1 MNYTFLS
8 NFKKYIEGLIEQK
21 QAIGFPYVTSQ
32 KHLKTFDRFCLEHYP
47 QETRL
52 TREIGMH
59 WAELGPQEHVNTLIR
74 RTTPVRQLAKYMN
87 SIGVEAYVIPQG
99 ILPKGIHYV
108 PHIYTSQEL
117 KAFFASVDRYSRSK
131 HVPARHLVA
140 PVMFRILYCCG
151 LRSSE
156 ARGLRIEDVDLE
168 AGKLI
173 IRKSKGNKDRNVMLS
188 EDVSNLCRVY
198 HEKVSSIF
206 PDRVWFFPNH
216 QGNLYSSEA
225 LISMFHQFWN
235 KAGIG
240 FVSGNPPRV
249 HDFRHSYAVN
259 LLNQWVRENK
269 DLNAYLP
276 YLSMYL
282 GHATLTETDYYLH
295 LVPEFFPLLTAR
307 ATEKYAHLIPEVG
320 Q

>member
-1 MNYTFLS
+1 MNYTFSS
-8 NFKKYIEGLIEQK
+8 NFKKHIEGLIEQK
-21 QAIGFPYVTSQ
+21 QAIGFSYVTSQ
-32 KHLKTFDRFCLEHYP
+32 KHLKTFDRFCLEHYS

-59 WAELGPQEHVNTLIR
+59 WAELVPQEHANTLIR

-87 SIGVEAYVIPQG
+87 SIGIEAYVVPR
-99 ILPKGIHYV
+99 ILPKEIHYV
-108 PHIYTSQEL
+108 PHIYTVQEL
-117 KAFFASVDRYSRSK
+117 KAFFAAVDRYGHSF

-140 PVMFRILYCCG
+140 PAIFRVLYCCG

-156 ARGLRIEDVDLE
+156 ARGLGVEDVDLE
-168 AGKLI
+168 IGKLT

-188 EDVSNLCRVY
+188 EDVLSLCQAY

-216 QGNLYSSEA
+216 QGNQYSSGA
-225 LISMFHQFWN
+225 LIDMFHQFWE
-235 KAGIG
+235 KADVG
-240 FVSGNPPRV
+240 FVSGNSPRV

-295 LVPEFFPLLTAR
+295 LVPEFFPLLAAR
-307 ATEKYAHLIPEVG
+307 AAEKYAHLIPEVER
-320 Q
+320 